1 MEIYLPVAELSVNA
15 FTIIGIGAAVGFL
28 AGMFGVGG
36 GFLITPLLIFLG
48 VPAAVSV
55 ATGANQLIAA
65 SVSGALAQWRRGN
78 VDVKLGAILVMGGIL
93 GSAGGVAIIGML
105 RRAGQTEFAVSLLY
119 VVLLGGAGSIM
130 MVESIRAMNSHRAGA
145 PAWRRSRAHHVW
157 IHRLPLKMRFQ
168 RSKLYVSAIPPFV
181 FGAIGGVLA
190 SVMGAGGGFILV
202 PALIYLLR
210 VPTSVVVGTT
220 LFQIIFVS
228 AAATLLHAVT
238 NRSVDVLLAALL
250 MAGGVIG
257 AQLGA
262 SAGQHLRG
270 EQLRA
275 LLAALVLAVCFRLL
289 AGLIMTP
296 ADMYS
301 VTRIRGILS

>member
-181 FGAIGGVLA
+181 FGVIGGVLA